1 MYLYALECA
10 YGIHMHVC
18 THGGVPP
25 NTGQERGS
33 GPTLHPAV
41 CTWPQPC
48 SVGCHGPQRPALT
61 HCCSGTPMLAA
72 SQAQTRV
79 PHPPRPQLTWS
90 PMGHAQG
97 QGAWGSL
104 VPCLV
109 HGFALW
115 AVVSRGAG
123 GRAVGFGP
131 PHFGTLHFPCRAGV
145 GAAGLALSEPSLP
158 PVSSS
163 SPSSW
168 SLRTRGVGY
177 GGMDRGSVKW

>member
-1 MYLYALECA
+1 
-10 YGIHMHVC
+10 MHVC

-25 NTGQERGS
+25 NTPPWARERVWS
-33 GPTLHPAV
+33 HSPPH
-41 CTWPQPC
+41 
-48 SVGCHGPQRPALT
+48 SVHVAPALQCGVPRPPVPS
-61 HCCSGTPMLAA
+61 HHPLLLWDPHAGSQPGSDKSPTP
-72 SQAQTRV
+72 
-79 PHPPRPQLTWS
+79 PPRLQLTLS

-123 GRAVGFGP
+123 GPAVGFGP
-131 PHFGTLHFPCRAGV
+131 PHFGTLHFPRGAGV
-145 GAAGLALSEPSLP
+145 GAAGLAVSEPSLP
-158 PVSSS
+158 PASSS

-168 SLRTRGVGY
+168 SLRTRSVRY